1 MKKIVLMFILILL
14 IPITVLAKDTC
25 NSNDIK
31 IKNIKVKTTN
41 GYIEEKE
48 EANITNNAINLNL
61 EMYDLE
67 DSISYD
73 ITVKND
79 SNTDYYFTKNSFNIN
94 SDYLEYSVIND
105 SEVIKSGEK
114 KTGIPNRV
122 ATIAGLYD
130 KEENHVGKRH

>member
-1 MKKIVLMFILILL
+1 MKKIVLIFILFLI
-14 IPITVLAKDTC
+14 IPITSFAKDTC

-105 SEVIKSGEK
+105 NELIKSGEE
-114 KTGIPNRV
+114 KTIKLN
-122 ATIAGLYD
+122 
-130 KEENHVGKRH
+130 